1 MVRVELTHYIDEESC
16 EDESSTYLIL
26 DDNII
31 PFKYDD
37 TVRVS
42 NDAIER
48 AGYKC
53 EDISSDREDA
63 GRGKIED
70 VNIEI
75 ESDVVKLKYDVRVS
89 IAFDVVFLD
98 LSSGE
103 SMKNVLLKNV
113 DEKDIISE
121 TIPGDPQEY
130 YACVNGLENPLISE
144 NGGYLPAEVT
154 DVKPTRE
161 YDVKYVVFERGVRA
175 RSVRARS
182 ARISIISLTSL
193 TNGVAPKALEH
204 NNSLVSLYLKAYSF
218 AR

>member
-121 TIPGDPQEY
+121 TIQGDPQEY

-144 NGGYLPAEVT
+144 HGGYLPAEVT
-154 DVKPTRE
+154 DV
-161 YDVKYVVFERGVRA
+161 
-175 RSVRARS
+175 
-182 ARISIISLTSL
+182 
-193 TNGVAPKALEH
+193 
-204 NNSLVSLYLKAYSF
+204 
-218 AR
+218 